1 MDFHFIKLN
10 VNSTHLSLVDPSSKS
25 RFVCFADLNTTNNCV
40 DYVSSFRSRHGV
52 WPSLDMSRERRKLK
66 SLTDVKSRTPEE
78 IRRYLEIESYD
89 FNTIDRMASRSN
101 ISFYCVLTF
110 DTVQTGDIESI
121 SMTGR
126 EMDGEASLDKYID
139 WMNINL
145 KVN

>member
-25 RFVCFADLNTTNNCV
+25 RFVCFTDLNTTNNCV

-66 SLTDVKSRTPEE
+66 SLTDVKTRTPEE